1 MSAKTPAP
9 KKPEE
14 IPWDL
19 FDRCILPVIFSHA
32 AAVILSTVL
41 NVLYIS
47 QVSSFTLL
55 LLFLTISVGSTIFY
69 HNLKVR
75 FLLFLFKEF
84 TEFNF
89 CRKFLPSMNSNIYI
103 AVKIH

>member
-1 MSAKTPAP
+1 MSSKIPAP

-32 AAVILSTVL
+32 LAVILSTVL

-55 LLFLTISVGSTIFY
+55 ILFLIVSLGSTIFY

-75 FLLFLFKEF
+75 ILWLFL
-84 TEFNF
+84 
-89 CRKFLPSMNSNIYI
+89 
-103 AVKIH
+103 KIN

>member
-32 AAVILSTVL
+32 AAIIISTILNL
-41 NVLYIS
+41 LYIS
-47 QVSSFTLL
+47 QVSSFSLFI
-55 LLFLTISVGSTIFY
+55 LFLIISVGSTIFY
-69 HNLKVR
+69 HNLKV
-75 FLLFLFKEF
+75 
-84 TEFNF
+84 
-89 CRKFLPSMNSNIYI
+89 S
-103 AVKIH
+103 A